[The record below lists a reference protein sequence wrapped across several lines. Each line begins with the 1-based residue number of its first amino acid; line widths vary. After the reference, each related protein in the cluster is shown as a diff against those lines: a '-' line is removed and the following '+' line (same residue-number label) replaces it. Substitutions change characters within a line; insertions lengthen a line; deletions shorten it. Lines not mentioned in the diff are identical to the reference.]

1 MDYILKYIPEDFI
14 VEEITP
20 NGEFLE
26 INKKYSYSKGEGKF
40 LHAVLEKRN
49 IDTMQAAQKISL
61 ALGARPE
68 RITYAGVKDKQAVS
82 AQRISFYKVEKES
95 AEKISIPNI
104 KISLTGRGDKIA
116 LGMLFGNRFTIT
128 LRNIEGKPEKIKSD
142 IESSTKKVNGYFPN
156 YFGPQR
162 FGTTRPVSA
171 ICGKLILQGKF
182 KEVVETYICKTFDG
196 EPDDIKKIRR
206 TAKKDRNKALALF
219 PRKYAYERAML
230 AHLIERPDD
239 YISALRRLP
248 PGLQKML
255 VHAYQSQI
263 FNEALKLMEKDNL
276 FDPTLEIPLV
286 GSTYTARIF
295 ETPADKYIKKILK
308 KEKIKPENF
317 NIKEF
322 PEISSEGNSRKAF
335 EKIHD
340 FEVLKIAKDEVFEKK
355 QKVVLRFKLAKGC
368 YATVLLQRVL
378 DS

>member
-1 MDYILKYIPEDFI
+1 MDYILKHIPEDFI

-20 NGEFLE
+20 DGEVLE

-49 IDTMQAAQKISL
+49 IDTMQAAQKISR
-61 ALGARPE
+61 ALGVRPE

-82 AQRISFYKVEKES
+82 AQRISFYKIEKEA
-95 AEKISIPNI
+95 AEKIDIPNI
-104 KISLTGRGDKIA
+104 KISLTGRGDKVA
-116 LGMLFGNRFTIT
+116 LGMLWGNRFTIT
-128 LRNIEGKPEKIKSD
+128 LRNIAGSPEKIRD
-142 IESSTKKVNGYFPN
+142 IIESSAKKLDEYFSN

-182 KEVVETYICKTFDG
+182 REAVETYICKTFEG
-196 EPDDIKKIRR
+196 EPEDIKKIRR
-206 TAKKDRNKALALF
+206 TAKKDRNKALSLF

-230 AHLIERPDD
+230 AHLIECPDD
-239 YISALRRLP
+239 YIGALRRLP

-263 FNEALKLMEKDNL
+263 FNETLKLMEKDKI
-276 FDPTLEIPLV
+276 FDPSIEIPLV
-286 GSTYTARIF
+286 GYSYTARIF
-295 ETPADKYIKKILK
+295 ETPADKYIKRILK
-308 KEKIKPENF
+308 KERINPNDF

-340 FEVLKIAKDEVFEKK
+340 FEILEIGKDEVFKGK
-355 QKVVLRFKLAKGC
+355 DKAVLRFKLPKGC
-368 YATVLLQRVL
+368 YATVLLHRL
-378 DS
+378 LEF